1 MFPVFRPQPPVHRL
15 QSVQRLVLARGPQ
28 QPVAVRLGLHQRGAV
43 DQGLGRVPDD
53 VTHGL
58 LRVDPQQV
66 LEDGEEG
73 DLLGRVLH
81 TVVHGVE
88 HVQVGGEIHIVRRA
102 LASLVTLLLLL
113 EHVELNLEVRVL
125 GLGLDVPEDLQQ
137 FQS

>member
-81 TVVHGVE
+81 PVVHGVE
-88 HVQVGGEIHIVRRA
+88 HVQVRGQVHVVRTA
-102 LASLVTLLLLL
+102 LPSLVTLLLLVKHIQL
-113 EHVELNLEVRVL
+113 
-125 GLGLDVPEDLQQ
+125 DLQIRI
-137 FQS
+137 FAFGLYIP